1 MIEKG
6 LLFSKKPVVYMPN
19 HHRRIHNSD
28 NDVQTT
34 DDNLED
40 RIGKFGLQIDKKY
53 VYRLPLKY
61 FCDLGKIN
69 FPMKIDMKICLTLE
83 KEMKKLL
90 K

>member
-28 NDVQTT
+28 NDMQTT

-53 VYRLPLKY
+53 VCRLPLKY

-69 FPMKIDMKICLTLE
+69 FPMKIDMKICLMLE